1 MIDICFGIDIMVNF
15 RTTSINKQTG
25 DEVSESKS
33 IAFEY
38 LKSKLWIDLLASI
51 PFD

>member
-1 MIDICFGIDIMVNF
+1 MIDICFGIDVMVNF
-15 RTTSINKQTG
+15 RTTYINIQTG
-25 DEVSESKS
+25 DEVSEAKA
-33 IAFEY
+33 IAYEY